1 MILFIN
7 YNLVPKVQLKVPL
20 GSNGIFSKK
29 TDACT
34 YSYDAWGRRRNPPTG
49 AYLAIATNPNYL
61 IDRGYTGHEHLDEFG
76 LINMNGRLY
85 DPVLGRMLSP
95 DNFVQDATSTQTF
108 NRYVYVL
115 NNPTKYT
122 DPTGDFVVVDS
133 WLVGFVHG
141 FFSTG
146 SGRWSA
152 GWNEANKR
160 AENDA
165 KIWGGLFASDPNKSF
180 VGRVFEV
187 ISRLTWQAPQTAL
200 GFLWN
205 QANNTLGRVENVEYF
220 HGATFVVGATRGGK
234 ALTLGSYISIS
245 PVQEDE
251 QANITIGEGGYTTMH
266 EYGHYLQSQISG
278 PLYLAKYG
286 LPSALGAVWTEIDA
300 NTRSAAY
307 FHKINP
313 SFNWVQIPGNKYR
326 MLADRVYNPRW
337 FEYPLFFTGVGI
349 PIITA
354 KNLWKPW

>member
-1 MILFIN
+1 MPNRGLFVRIFDANFCENLGCIKLHILDQQ
-7 YNLVPKVQLKVPL
+7 YQKTACPAYGGELKVSYTSCLSGYAYPTAYKQPEL
-20 GSNGIFSKK
+20 KVIYVSKELTLK
-29 TDACT
+29 NTAEKE
-34 YSYDAWGRRRNPPTG
+34 RR
-49 AYLAIATNPNYL
+49 YIL
-61 IDRGYTGHEHLDEFG
+61 
-76 LINMNGRLY
+76 
-85 DPVLGRMLSP
+85 
-95 DNFVQDATSTQTF
+95 
-108 NRYVYVL
+108 
-115 NNPTKYT
+115 TKYT

-160 AENDA
+160 AGNDA

-245 PVQEDE
+245 PVQEDK
-251 QANITIGEGGYTTMH
+251 QANIRIGEGGYTTMH

-307 FHKINP
+307 FHKIDP
-313 SFNWVQIPGNKYR
+313 SFNWVQIPGYKYR